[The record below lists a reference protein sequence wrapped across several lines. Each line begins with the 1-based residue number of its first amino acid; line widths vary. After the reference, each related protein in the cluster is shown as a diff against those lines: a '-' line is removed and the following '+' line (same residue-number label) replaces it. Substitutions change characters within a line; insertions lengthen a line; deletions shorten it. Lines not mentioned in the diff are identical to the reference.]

1 MFAVLSSMRRLPP
14 ILLLLLPMLLLLG
27 CEGQDTGM
35 SRGYMDDPSVRR
47 AELEAAL
54 WLPDL
59 RYSRGLL
66 SNYALE
72 RGGWELL
79 PEMTGESAPLTLADV
94 DRLAA
99 RQPLT
104 LDVDPLPGAGLPGV
118 DLPTEPDDWIAL
130 GQQVFERLP
139 MRYDPYLTWLATR
152 PDVWAQVGLPVEGG
166 TVRGLVKYRDDRG
179 AVQVGI
185 ACALCHGAQS
195 TPGRGDRRLD
205 LGLARRLFN
214 EANGI
219 DSPLVTHWG
228 PGRVDVSEDGVDAPL
243 SIPDLWGVRYST
255 WLNSSGVIRVSG
267 PATLAIR
274 FETQYIK
281 GHRMGSR
288 PARAWTWALAQFV
301 MSLEPP
307 TERGIADA
315 ADAQVFELRCAGC
328 HDPDRGFAGD
338 LVAADALLT
347 DPRAANSP
355 TRGTG
360 HYKVPSLL
368 GVTDAAPYLHDG
380 RVPSLDA
387 LLREGHPFGDPIDAA
402 ERAALLRFLDT
413 L

>member
-1 MFAVLSSMRRLPP
+1 MRRLLP
-14 ILLLLLPMLLLLG
+14 LLLLLA
-27 CEGQDTGM
+27 CDGQDTV
-35 SRGYMDDPSVRR
+35 SPRGYLDDPSVRR

-79 PEMTGESAPLTLADV
+79 PEMSGVSAPLTLADAE
-94 DRLAA
+94 RLADG
-99 RQPLT
+99 QPLS
-104 LDVDPLPGAGLPGV
+104 LDAAPLPT
-118 DLPTEPDDWIAL
+118 DTDDWRAL

-139 MRYDPYLTWLATR
+139 MRYDPYLTWLASR
-152 PDVWAQVGLPVEGG
+152 PDVWAQVGLPVEGDPVRG
-166 TVRGLVKYRDDRG
+166 LTVRGLVKYRDDRG

-185 ACALCHGAQS
+185 ACALCHGAQG
-195 TPGRGDRRLD
+195 TPGRGDRQLD

-219 DSPLVTHWG
+219 NSALVTDWG

-243 SIPDLWGVRYST
+243 AIPDLWGVRHSG

-288 PARAWTWALAQFV
+288 PARAWTWALAQYIS
-301 MSLEPP
+301 SLEPP
-307 TERGIADA
+307 TARTPADPADA
-315 ADAQVFELRCAGC
+315 AVFEARCAGC
-328 HDPDRGFAGD
+328 HLPEQGFAGD
-338 LVAADALLT
+338 LVPADALLT
-347 DPRAANSP
+347 DPRAADSP

-368 GVTDAAPYLHDG
+368 GVADAAPYLHDG

-387 LLREGHPFGDPIDAA
+387 LLREGHPFGAPIDAT